1 MTYSLRERRRQMLRD
16 EILEAAHALMTEKG
30 YAALSMEELAARVGI
45 SKPTLYN
52 QFPAGKEAL
61 VVAMAMQLME
71 RVFTVVEGAA
81 LRQSPLDRLVELL
94 RAAVHLQLEQGADA
108 MQIWLP
114 EVVQL
119 LEAND
124 ASRSYLCKIDHL
136 VVDSVRE
143 ALAQGEIDPAM
154 DVPSVVRIFNAL
166 IVSPNVGRLSSAGS
180 PDPARMAD
188 TVAEVFRRGI
198 ARREGQGLPLTP

>member
-1 MTYSLRERRRQMLRD
+1 MTHSLRERRRQMLRD

-30 YAALSMEELAARVGI
+30 YAALSMDELATRVGV

-52 QFPAGKEAL
+52 QFPAGKDEL
-61 VVAMAMQLME
+61 IVAMTIQLME
-71 RVFTVVEGAA
+71 RIFTVIEGAA
-81 LRQSPLDRLVELL
+81 ATESPLTRLVDLL
-94 RAAVHLQLEQGADA
+94 RAAVRLQLEQGADA

-114 EVVQL
+114 EVVRL
-119 LEAND
+119 LEANPD
-124 ASRSYLCKIDHL
+124 SRRHLCIIDEL

-143 ALAQGEIDPAM
+143 AIACGEIDPAM

-180 PDPARMAD
+180 PDPALMAD

-198 ARREGQGLPLTP
+198 AAKP

>member
-1 MTYSLRERRRQMLRD
+1 MSVSLRERRRQMLRD

-30 YAALSMEELAARVGI
+30 YAALSMDELATRVGV

-52 QFPAGKEAL
+52 QFPAGKDEL
-61 VVAMAMQLME
+61 IVAMAMQLME
-71 RVFTVVEGAA
+71 RVFAVIEGAA
-81 LRQSPLDRLVELL
+81 TGSPLTRLVELL
-94 RAAVHLQLEQGADA
+94 RAAVRLQLEQGADA

-114 EVVQL
+114 EVVSL
-119 LEAND
+119 LEANPE
-124 ASRSYLCKIDHL
+124 SRRYLCTIDRL

-143 ALAQGEIDPAM
+143 GLANGEIDAAM

-180 PDPARMAD
+180 PDPELMAD

-198 ARREGQGLPLTP
+198 TPKS